1 MIHILV
7 WLGLCY
13 RLVTLFL
20 MRGILAARRRACET
34 SESSGSS
41 SSEESDSQP
50 EASSPDSSTDSG
62 ASDSSSNDSE
72 QERQRVVALKRRDQT
87 AKARAALATK
97 RFQEMKQ
104 RCEPRLQRLAG
115 CQSFNRR
122 YSPQSSMLKTGGE
135 CAQSPLAWN
144 LQLLPS
150 FCKVCIC
157 ILSKKATARL
167 ECSCD

>member
-1 MIHILV
+1 
-7 WLGLCY
+7 
-13 RLVTLFL
+13 
-20 MRGILAARRRACET
+20 MRGILAAHRRACET

-87 AKARAALATK
+87 AKARAALATT

-135 CAQSPLAWN
+135 CRAESACVESTVTSKL
-144 LQLLPS
+144 LQGLYLHS
-150 FCKVCIC
+150 FEE
-157 ILSKKATARL
+157 SYST
-167 ECSCD
+167 S